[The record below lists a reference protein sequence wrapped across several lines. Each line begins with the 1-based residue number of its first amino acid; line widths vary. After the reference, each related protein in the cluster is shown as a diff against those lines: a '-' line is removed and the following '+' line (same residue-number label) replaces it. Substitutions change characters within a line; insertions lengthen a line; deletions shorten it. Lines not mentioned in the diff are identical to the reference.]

1 MIKKTHSV
9 GNLKE
14 SNKRQCGY
22 EFQVEKRSYGG
33 RFGQKVYVSVMKPLP
48 KGYYYYMILL
58 SIVLNSMT
66 LLLETQ

>member
-48 KGYYYYMILL
+48 KGYCYMILS
-58 SIVLNSMT
+58 SIVLNSMI